1 MFRVRNLSMA
11 FVISIGAL
19 TLTSGGAGAAAASKT
34 FTYDTYSQVMTAWD
48 PATEYSNEIL
58 AMQQM
63 YETLTRYDATT
74 KQVTPLLATSWKS
87 SNGGKTWTFTLR
99 HGATFHDGRP
109 VNAAA
114 AKAAIDRTI
123 KLNQGAAYIW
133 GPVKSIAAPSAYT
146 LVFNLKYAAPL
157 DLISSSDYGAYIYD
171 TQAAG
176 TADLA
181 KWFAAGHEAGSGPYQ
196 LQNYAA
202 GKEVEITLKAF
213 AKYWGGWSGSHYKQ
227 VVFRVTP
234 TASTAAQLVQ
244 SGQVS
249 FVEQMTPQLFNS
261 LKGQSGLQ
269 TTSTASWQ
277 NLFALF
283 NTSYGPMSNSNF
295 RKAVAS
301 AIDYKG
307 LLAALKGAGVRTP
320 GIVPKGLIG
329 YDTTLPQYRLNLTAA
344 KKFLKASGYSGKHPV
359 LNLTYTQ
366 GDNNEQIASLLMQ
379 SELAPLGITV
389 KVHALQWTA
398 QWAEA
403 QSKTLSA
410 RQDITLMY
418 WWPDYADPYSWFVNL
433 FQTEKSPFFNLAY
446 YSNKTLD
453 AQINRV
459 EQVLAVDKAKGAA
472 LYSTMQK
479 TLYNDAP
486 AVTLL
491 TENYQRVLIAGIKG
505 YVDNPAYPSVVFTY
519 NLTP

>member
-1 MFRVRNLSMA
+1 MA
-11 FVISIGAL
+11 RIKYGVLAL
-19 TLTSGGAGAAAASKT
+19 MLTAGSLGVASSGGAATAPKT
-34 FTYDTYSQVMTAWD
+34 FTYDTYTQVMTSWD
-48 PATEYSNEIL
+48 PSTEYSNEII
-58 AMQQM
+58 AMQDM

-74 KQVTPLLATSWKS
+74 NQVNPLLATSWSS
-87 SNGGKTWTFTLR
+87 SNGGKTWTFNLR
-99 HGATFHDGRP
+99 HDVTFHDGRP
-109 VNAAA
+109 VTAEA
-114 AKAAIDRTI
+114 AKAAIERTI
-123 KLNQGAAYIW
+123 TLNQGAAYIW
-133 GPVKSIAAPSAYT
+133 GPVASIDTPSTYT

-171 TQAAG
+171 TQASG
-176 TADLA
+176 STNLA

-196 LQNYAA
+196 LQNYSS
-202 GKEVEITLKAF
+202 GKEIELTLKAF
-213 AKYWGGWSGSHYKQ
+213 PKYWGGWSGSHFNQ

-234 TASTAAQLVQ
+234 EASTAAQLVE

-249 FVEQMTPQLFNS
+249 YVEQMSPQLFNS
-261 LKGQSGLQ
+261 LKGKSGLQ
-269 TTSTASWQ
+269 TSQTASWQ

-283 NTSYGPMSNSNF
+283 NTASGPMKNVDF

-320 GIVPKGLIG
+320 GIVPNGLIG
-329 YDTTLPQYRLNLTAA
+329 YDPKLPEYKLNLTAA
-344 KKFLKASGYSGKHPV
+344 KNYLKKSGYSGKKTV
-359 LNLTYTQ
+359 LNLTYTE

-379 SELAPLGITV
+379 SELSQLGITL
-389 KVHALQWTA
+389 KVHALQWST

-433 FQTEKSPFFNLAY
+433 FETEKTPVFNLAY

-453 AQINRV
+453 AQINKV
-459 EQVLAVDKAKGAA
+459 EQTLAVNKAAGAA
-472 LYSTMQK
+472 LYDQMQK
-479 TLYNDAP
+479 ELYNSAP
-486 AVTLL
+486 AVSLL
-491 TENYQRVLIAGIKG
+491 TENYERVMIAGIKG
-505 YVDNPAYPSVVFTY
+505 YVDNPAYPSVVFVY